1 LVFSGRLTHSA
12 LRFLDGACAI
22 LLPRQEIAPHRQL
35 GQRGELDAYFLLRK
49 RGYVMVARNFRS
61 PRRKGEIDLIGW
73 DGDTLCFVEVKTRTS
88 QGAEPA
94 ESAVD
99 KKKRKDVVA
108 VAREFLRN
116 LPPACAWRF
125 DLVTVYYDGAKG
137 APRFEL
143 FTDVPPL

>member
-1 LVFSGRLTHSA
+1 MFGGRLTHAA
-12 LRFLDGACAI
+12 LRFLDGAWASS
-22 LLPRQEIAPHRQL
+22 LPREKIAGHRDV
-35 GQRGELDAYFLLRK
+35 GQRGELDAYFFLRK
-49 RGYVMVARNFRS
+49 RGYIMVAQNFRS
-61 PRRKGEIDLIGW
+61 PRRRGEIDLIGW
-73 DGDTLCFVEVKTRTS
+73 SGDTLCFIEVKTRRS

-143 FTDVPPL
+143 FTDVLPL

>member
-1 LVFSGRLTHSA
+1 MFAGRLTHFA
-12 LRFLDGACAI
+12 LRFLDGACG
-22 LLPRQEIAPHRQL
+22 LMLPREETAGHRDL
-35 GQRGELDAYFLLRK
+35 GQRGELSAYFFLRK
-49 RGYVMVARNFRS
+49 RGYIMVAQNFRS

-73 DGDTLCFVEVKTRTS
+73 SGDTLCFIEVKTRRS
-88 QGAEPA
+88 QSAEPA

-99 KKKRKDVVA
+99 KKKRKDVIA

-137 APRFEL
+137 VPRFEL
-143 FTDVPPL
+143 FIDVLPL